1 MPIACSIWKDEDE
14 QPAECQEETVD
25 QKTSFDF
32 MECYEEVDAEYD
44 VGDNDDDDD
53 DDVHDE
59 QVYLSNE
66 DSDAYSDEEILNDYD
81 QTQNSVK
88 WVRNNDNSAASAM
101 QKI

>member
-1 MPIACSIWKDEDE
+1 
-14 QPAECQEETVD
+14 
-25 QKTSFDF
+25 

-88 WVRNNDNSAASAM
+88 
-101 QKI
+101 